1 MINKIKNIFRGA
13 HKDGNYEYK
22 KTINKQVNLKS
33 YANFFITLLENREK
47 NIIQK
52 NSFPQTS
59 KEGEAE
65 PLNILYEDYYKQKV
79 NYIEYIYNK

>member
-33 YANFFITLLENREK
+33 YENFFITLLENREK
-47 NIIQK
+47 NIIK
-52 NSFPQTS
+52 KKF
-59 KEGEAE
+59 
-65 PLNILYEDYYKQKV
+65 
-79 NYIEYIYNK
+79 